1 MGSNEF
7 VLAIVGPTA
16 SGKTALALELAK
28 HSPIEIISLDS
39 ALVYRDMNIGTAK
52 PSAADR
58 AAVPHHLIDIRNP
71 NESYSA
77 AEFVA
82 DAARLISEIRERGA
96 APVMVG
102 GTMMYLRALS
112 QGLDDLPK
120 ADQAVRQRL
129 EQDGLEYG
137 WPALHAR
144 LQTVDPV
151 SARRL
156 APNDSQRIQRALEVW
171 ELTGQ
176 PMSGFFQN
184 GTVHSGNALNLHT
197 VSLEPTDRS
206 ILHARIAERF
216 DLMLERGFLDEV
228 KLLRAHYELKLSMP
242 SVRCVGYRQ
251 AWDYLDGA
259 CSYDQFRQ
267 AGIAATRQL
276 AKRQLTWLRG
286 MHNRVVFDPFVSEGL
301 MQALAHCSDLLMTW
315 RQMPP
320 Q

>member
-1 MGSNEF
+1 MGNNES
-7 VLAIVGPTA
+7 VLAILGPTA

-28 HSPIEIISLDS
+28 HRPIEIISLDS

-52 PSAADR
+52 PSADER

-71 NESYSA
+71 DESYCA

-82 DAARLISEIRERGA
+82 DTTQLISEIRERGA
-96 APVMVG
+96 TPVIVG
-102 GTMMYLRALS
+102 GTMMYFRALS

-120 ADQAVRQRL
+120 ADQAIRQRL
-129 EQDGLEYG
+129 EQEGLEYG

-144 LQTVDPV
+144 LQTVDPIT
-151 SARRL
+151 AQRL

-171 ELTGQ
+171 ELTGK
-176 PMSGFFQN
+176 PMSSFLKTTTQPSASKLS
-184 GTVHSGNALNLHT
+184 TPLLSLQS
-197 VSLEPTDRS
+197 VSLEPSDRS
-206 ILHARIAERF
+206 LLHARIAQRF
-216 DLMLERGFLDEV
+216 DLMLEQGFLDEV
-228 KLLRAHYELKLSMP
+228 KQLRADYKLNLSMP

-259 CSYDQFRQ
+259 CGYAQFRE

-286 MHNRVVFDPFVSEGL
+286 MQKRTVFDPFSDDGL
-301 MQALAHCSDLLMTW
+301 NKALRYCLGSIPMG
-315 RQMPP
+315 Q
-320 Q
+320 